1 MTETTISENVAQQTG
16 AEDATRI
23 SAADAP
29 EEQQFDTLISPS
41 EDARRHFEVAREK
54 VEQEQ
59 RRSWKNQV
67 DQWRKEVEGDPELG
81 GAALEGNLERARA
94 ALDRFD
100 PDRGIASWL
109 SLSGYGNHPL
119 VLRFLMRIAD
129 AAEDDGVV
137 TGSTPG
143 ERMPLE
149 DRMYGDWR
157 P

>member
-81 GAALEGNLERARA
+81 GAAL
-94 ALDRFD
+94 DRFD

-119 VLRFLMRIAD
+119 VLRFLMRVAD